1 MDLDPVITVVEDG
14 VVRKQE
20 SVGFERELGLAEARC
35 RSPSYVY
42 RWVPHYIGWP
52 IEGNDDWL
60 AGIFTQGEPP
70 GGGQFK
76 CIVRVERLRLCDG
89 RPFRSSSIDGP
100 GQEPCNSHTEAGPG
114 RPHDERTI
122 ALRSAEGSHVQNR
135 VPGLFFGQHE
145 RNKRGHICAGTSVL
159 QNPE

>member
-1 MDLDPVITVVEDG
+1 MDLDLVITVVKNG

-35 RSPSYVY
+35 RSPSYVH
-42 RWVPHYIGWP
+42 RWVPHHIGWP

-60 AGIFTQGEPP
+60 AGIFAQGEPS

-89 RPFRSSSIDGP
+89 RPFRSYSIDGSS
-100 GQEPCNSHTEAGPG
+100 QEPCNRIAAEWSAITEAK
-114 RPHDERTI
+114 T
-122 ALRSAEGSHVQNR
+122 L
-135 VPGLFFGQHE
+135 
-145 RNKRGHICAGTSVL
+145 
-159 QNPE
+159 